1 MFNKVLIAN
10 RGEIAVRII
19 STARKLGIKTVAIYS
34 DADSNSMHVRVADE
48 SIRVGGASVKDSY
61 LNSEA
66 IINACIETGSEA
78 VHPGYGFLS
87 ENPNF
92 VNQLEKKGIIF
103 IGPSSK
109 VISSMGDK
117 IEAKKIAEKANV
129 SCVPGFLGEVVG
141 LKHAKEIASK
151 IGYPVMVKASAGGGG
166 KGMRIASNEK
176 DLESGLERAMSEAE
190 SSFGDDRVFI
200 EKYIEEPRHI
210 EIQIVSDVYGN
221 TIYLGEREC
230 SIQRRHQKVIE
241 EAPSPFLDEKTR
253 QAMGEQAIE
262 LAKEVSYSSVGTV
275 EFIVDKNKKFYFLEM
290 NTRLQVEHPVT
301 EFVTGIDLVEQMFRI
316 ASKEKLNLNQS
327 DIDLKGWS
335 IEARIYAENPNR
347 DFVPSI
353 GRLTKLVLP
362 KESKNIRLDSGVEEG
377 SEISRFYDPMI
388 GKLITYG
395 KDRKEALSY
404 LSFALDNFLIKGI
417 DHNINFIKNI
427 LNTNKFNKGEYNT
440 NFISDTWPE
449 GFNNIEPK
457 NETID
462 FAIIASTIVYS
473 KSNLRS
479 KTIYENKIVAIIE
492 SNYIP
497 ITFNLKE
504 SNFHIEFENNIYE
517 VYSDWLPG
525 ESIISF
531 RINKNTYYANV
542 DAFANEYKIEIKG
555 SVLNLFLFPEH
566 IAKLHRLM
574 PVISKP
580 DLSGYLLSP
589 MPGLILSVPVSEGD
603 KVETGQSL
611 CIIDAMKMENVLV
624 ANKNK
629 IIKKINVKQGDSV
642 NTDQILLEFE

>member
-1 MFNKVLIAN
+1 MFNKVLVAN

-19 STARKLGIKTVAIYS
+19 STAKKLGIKTVAIYS
-34 DADSNSMHVRVADE
+34 DADLNSMHVRAADE

-117 IEAKKIAEKANV
+117 IEAKKIAENANV

-166 KGMRIASNEK
+166 KGMRIAANEK
-176 DLESGLERAMSEAE
+176 DLESGLERAMSEAQ

-262 LAKEVSYSSVGTV
+262 LAKEVGYFSVGTV
-275 EFIVDKNKKFYFLEM
+275 EFIVDKNKQFYFLEM

-316 ASKEKLNLNQS
+316 ASKEKLKLNQS

-362 KESKNIRLDSGVEEG
+362 KETKNIRLDSGVEEG

-449 GFNNIEPK
+449 GFNNIDPK

-462 FAIIASTIVYS
+462 YAIIASIIVYS
-473 KSNLRS
+473 KLNLRS
-479 KTIYENKIVAIIE
+479 KTIEENKIVVIIQ
-492 SNYIP
+492 SKYIP
-497 ITFNLKE
+497 ITFNIKE
-504 SNFHIEFENNIYE
+504 SNFHIEFENNKYE
-517 VYSDWLPG
+517 VFSDWLPG
-525 ESIISF
+525 KSIISF
-531 RINKNTYYANV
+531 RINKNIYYAYV
-542 DAFANEYKIEIKG
+542 DAFSNEYQIEIKG
-555 SVLNLFLFPEH
+555 SVVNLFLFPEH
-566 IAKLHRLM
+566 IAKLHHLM

-580 DLSGYLLSP
+580 DLSGYLVSP

-603 KVETGQSL
+603 KVEQGQPL

-629 IIKKINVKQGDSV
+629 IIKKINVKRGDSV
-642 NTDQILLEFE
+642 NTDQILLEFD

>member
-353 GRLTKLVLP
+353 GSLTKLVLP